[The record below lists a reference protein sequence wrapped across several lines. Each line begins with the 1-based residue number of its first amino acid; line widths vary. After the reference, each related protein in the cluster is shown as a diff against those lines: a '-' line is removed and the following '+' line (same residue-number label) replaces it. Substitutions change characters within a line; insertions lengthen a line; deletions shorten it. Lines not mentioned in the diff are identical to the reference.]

1 MLLLIRFLRNWLS
14 DDQTITS
21 ADERILAGTEYE
33 PAIVHDAQDQLGP
46 LVPDRAELFADR
58 LGIGLDFGQ
67 DRQDGRRYRAR

>member
-1 MLLLIRFLRNWLS
+1 LLLLIRFLRNWLS

-21 ADERILAGTEYE
+21 ADERILADTEYE

-46 LVPDRAELFADR
+46 LVPDGAELFADR
-58 LGIGLDFGQ
+58 LRIGLDFGQ